1 VKAIVIAVAAALVPF
16 TFVIG
21 LAMISTTSA
30 PAVADPSASCITTG
44 PLPKLDPAA
53 AANARIVTAVAT
65 QRAGS
70 RGAVIAVM
78 TALTESAL
86 HILGNPAVLSPASPN
101 QGWGT
106 NLDSV
111 GLFQQRASWGS
122 ASDRLDPVVS
132 TTLFVTRLIAL
143 PKWRREQP
151 WVAAQQVQVSAWDGR
166 PRAANNYST
175 TFGGNYEQNLPA
187 ATRIVAEIDSGAT
200 STSCGTLTGGLPAS
214 RAAGT
219 HGLPSEYTI
228 PADANKAEAG
238 VIRYA
243 IGQLGKPYVFGAS
256 GPAAFDCS
264 GLVMAAWRTA
274 GVVLPHNAAE
284 QARAGEPTTP
294 SALAPGD
301 LVVVAGDDGTLAAPG
316 HVGIYLGEGLV
327 INAADPADGIRVQ
340 TYDNFVAVG
349 RGLAALRHLR

>member
-1 VKAIVIAVAAALVPF
+1 MKVVVIAIAAALVPF
-16 TFVIG
+16 TFIIG
-21 LAMISTTSA
+21 LAMISTTSS

-44 PLPKLDPAA
+44 PIPKLDAA
-53 AANARIVTAVAT
+53 AATNARIITGIALR
-65 QRAGS
+65 RAGTQ
-70 RGAVIAVM
+70 GAVVAVM

-86 HILGNPAVLSPASPN
+86 HILGNPNVVSPGYPN

-122 ASDRLDPVVS
+122 VSDRLDPVVS
-132 TTLFVTRLIAL
+132 TSLFITRLIAL
-143 PKWRREQP
+143 QGWRQEHP
-151 WVAAQQVQVSAWDGR
+151 WVAAQQVQISAWDGR
-166 PRAANNYST
+166 PRAANNYDS
-175 TFGGNYEQNLPA
+175 TFGGNYEKNLPA
-187 ATRIVAEIDSGAT
+187 ATRIVSQINGGT
-200 STSCGTLTGGLPAS
+200 VTPSCGTLTGGLPANG
-214 RAAGT
+214 AAGSN
-219 HGLPSEYTI
+219 GLPPAYAI
-228 PADANKAEAG
+228 PADANDAEAR

-243 IGQLGKPYVFGAS
+243 IGQLDKPYVFGAA

-264 GLVMAAWRTA
+264 GLVLAAWRTA

-284 QARAGEPTTP
+284 QSREGRPTTP

-301 LVVVAGDDGTLAAPG
+301 LVFVAGDDGTLAAPG

-327 INAADPADGIRVQ
+327 INAADPTDGIRVQ

-349 RGLAALRHLR
+349 RGLATVRHLK